1 MCAWTK
7 KVKVQGEWIPVEDY
21 LRKHLG
27 LTISHGMTEE
37 SARHFLADSGLEI
50 GEAK

>member
-7 KVKVQGEWIPVEDY
+7 KVKVHDEWIPVEDY

-27 LTISHGMTEE
+27 VTISHGMSPE
-37 SARHFLADSGLEI
+37 SAREFLAYSRIEV
-50 GEAK
+50 EETK